1 MDTWAWIVVIVAV
14 VVIAAIVIWMISRAR
29 RRTHLKQRFGD
40 EYDRTVAAADSRRK
54 GEIDLRE
61 REQKRALLNL
71 QPLSPAA
78 RERYQTRWAELQT
91 NFVDRP
97 QVAVADA
104 DSVITQVMRDLG
116 YPVDNFEAN
125 AWLISVDHANVVAK
139 YREGHDIYTKTVE
152 GTATTEDLRQA
163 VLAYRALFDDLMRDD
178 ADAEQRATDQR
189 MSAER
194 GMNTNEAERAQP
206 RQF

>member
-1 MDTWAWIVVIVAV
+1 MVA
-14 VVIAAIVIWMISRAR
+14 SAR
-29 RRTHLKQRFGD
+29 RRKHLKQRFGQ

-54 GEIDLRE
+54 GEIDLRA
-61 REQKRALLNL
+61 REEKHALLNL
-71 QPLSPAA
+71 QPLSPSA
-78 RERYQTRWAELQT
+78 RDRYQTRWAELQT

-104 DSVITQVMRDLG
+104 DSLITQVMRDLG

-125 AWLISVDHANVVAK
+125 AWLISVDHADVVVK

-163 VLAYRALFDDLMRDD
+163 VLAYRALFEELMRDD
-178 ADAEQRATDQR
+178 TEAG
-189 MSAER
+189 ER
-194 GMNTNEAERAQP
+194 VSSGEAERVKPQ
-206 RQF
+206 QF